1 MEKWNNESNIAGVS
15 LSNKI
20 KMQANVMLDSL
31 KKKLGTL
38 QLRTVK
44 MKHEPLLTSF
54 WEFIGRI

>member
-1 MEKWNNESNIAGVS
+1 MLEIGVFQWARGS
-15 LSNKI
+15 EN
-20 KMQANVMLDSL
+20 SL